1 MSGGVLV
8 QMLLTAAVAMLTAQL
23 IRGRTPALAVL
34 VSLCGL
40 LVLLS
45 LLIPSLRTGWMRLQ
59 QLLSRAGLETDLFLP
74 LVKLLAVSQVTRIS
88 AELCRDAG
96 ERALAAKLEL
106 CGAAASLLCILP
118 LAEQALALL
127 GALGT

>member
-8 QMLLTAAVAMLTAQL
+8 QMLLTAVVAMLTAQL
-23 IRGRTPALAVL
+23 IRSRAPALAVL

-45 LLIPSLRTGWMRLQ
+45 LLIPGLRTGWMRLQ
-59 QLLSRAGLETDLFLP
+59 QLLSRTGLEMDLFLP
-74 LVKLLAVSQVTRIS
+74 LVKLLAVSQVTRIV

-106 CGAAASLLCILP
+106 CGVAASLLCILP

-127 GALGT
+127 GAFGT